1 MSSTFNATLSL
12 DLIAS
17 ELFATGNKRGPIPAH
32 ILANARMATGTSDG
46 QINKAWYKV
55 YTGIGSSTTTSV
67 DLIGTLTDTSGD
79 TINFDEVVLI
89 FIRNLSSTAVNY
101 LEVGPHATN
110 GFGVLASNRG
120 VWKDVSDRIIIPA
133 DPTASSTGGGAFFL
147 WYNVAGVPAAA
158 GSTDILAIT
167 TGGSASG
174 ATFEILILGRDN

>member
-1 MSSTFNATLSL
+1 MASTFSGTLSL
-12 DLIAS
+12 DIVAS
-17 ELFATGNKRGPIPAH
+17 ELYNSGIRRAPVPAH
-32 ILANARMATGTSDG
+32 IMANVRLANGTADG
-46 QINKAWYKV
+46 QINKAWSKQ
-55 YTGIGSSTTTSV
+55 YTGIGSSTTTSI
-67 DLIGTLTDTSGD
+67 DLIGSLTDLHGD

-120 VWKDVSDRIIIPA
+120 VWKDASDRTIIPA
-133 DPTASSTGGGAFFL
+133 DSTADVTGGGAFFL

-167 TGGSASG
+167 TGGSASA
-174 ATFEILILGRDN
+174 ATFEVLILGRDN

>member
-1 MSSTFNATLSL
+1 MASTFSGVLSL
-12 DLIAS
+12 DILAS
-17 ELFATGNKRGPIPAH
+17 ELYSTGNKRGPLPAR
-32 ILANARMATGTSDG
+32 ILANARLATGTADG

-55 YTGIGSSTTTSV
+55 YTGIGSATTTSI
-67 DLIGTLTDTSGD
+67 DLIGSLTDTSGD

-120 VWKDVSDRIIIPA
+120 IWKDASDRNIIPA
-133 DPTASSTGGGAFFL
+133 DSTADVTGGGACFF

-167 TGGSASG
+167 TGGSASA
-174 ATFEILILGRDN
+174 ATFEVLILGRDN

>member
-12 DLIAS
+12 DIIAA
-17 ELFATGNKRGPIPAH
+17 ELFASGNKRGPIPAH
-32 ILANARMATGTSDG
+32 ILANVRMPTGTSDG

-55 YTGIGSSTTTSV
+55 YTGIGSSTTTQI

-89 FIRNLSSTAVNY
+89 FVRNLSATAVNY

-110 GFGVLASNRG
+110 GFGILGSNRG
-120 VWKDVSDRIIIPA
+120 VWKDVSDRTIIPA
-133 DPTASSTGGGAFFL
+133 DSTASSTGGGAFFL
-147 WYNVAGVPAAA
+147 WYNIAGVTATA
-158 GSTDILAIT
+158 GTGDIFDIT

-174 ATFEILILGRDN
+174 ATFEVLILGRDN